1 MAVNGHNNVNWF
13 DIFIVFVN
21 EGITCC
27 YEWYVLGEF
36 LRNIL
41 HKYEENKQKHTWTK

>member
-1 MAVNGHNNVNWF
+1 MRGINGVIILEIAQSLKDNVRTDCKMAVNGNNNVNWF

-27 YEWYVLGEF
+27 YE
-36 LRNIL
+36 
-41 HKYEENKQKHTWTK
+41 